1 MTAFDANIAT
11 GRHMRVFAA
20 GLLLS
25 GLAGC
30 SLLGG
35 SKEPLTIYA
44 PEPAAVADASW
55 PTATWQLAIARP
67 EAPRM
72 LDSLRI
78 AVRPTPN
85 ELEVYKGVSWAKSPG
100 EQFEDAVLHGLEDS
114 GRIRAVAR
122 VSSGIAADYTLV
134 TELRRFEADY
144 AGRPVPSAVIEI
156 SAKLVSA
163 RDQEVVASRIFH
175 QDVPATNTDPASVAD
190 AFGRALGQVAHDVDG
205 WVLASGNAASASA
218 AKATR

>member
-1 MTAFDANIAT
+1 MIVFDANVAT
-11 GRHMRVFAA
+11 WRRARMLASA
-20 GLLLS
+20 LLLA

-35 SKEPLTIYA
+35 SKTPVTIYA
-44 PEPAAVADASW
+44 PEPSVVADASW
-55 PTATWQLAIARP
+55 PAATWQLAIARP

-72 LDSLRI
+72 LDGLRI
-78 AVRPTPN
+78 AVRPTPG
-85 ELEVYKGVSWAKSPG
+85 ELQVYKGASWAKSPA

-114 GRIRAVAR
+114 GRIHAVAR
-122 VSSGIAADYTLV
+122 ASSGIAADYTLL

-144 AGRPVPSAVIEI
+144 AGRPVPSAVVEV

-163 RDQEVVASRIFH
+163 QDQGVAASRIFR
-175 QDVPATNTDPASVAD
+175 QDVPSTGTDPAAVTEAL
-190 AFGRALGQVAHDVDG
+190 GRALGQVAHDVDG
-205 WVLASGNAASASA
+205 WVLESGNAASAAA